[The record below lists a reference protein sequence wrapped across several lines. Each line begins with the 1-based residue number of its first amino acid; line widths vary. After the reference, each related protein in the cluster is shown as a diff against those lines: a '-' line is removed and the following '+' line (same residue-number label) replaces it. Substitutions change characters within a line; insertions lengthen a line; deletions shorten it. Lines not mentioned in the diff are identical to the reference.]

1 MSYRMIPLASEV
13 ALPNGPTKALL
24 HVVAI
29 VVWVANFAL
38 KQIMRGPSSG
48 RCLCRWASRQLNVS
62 RRPADRRIIPISRI
76 QPTPSHGELQWQP
89 PITWQVARSST
100 AIAVLTMFLVVGLI
114 TSAAHSPG
122 AASGGD
128 DPTEGTVEFIDP
140 SCSEWPEVAGKDVG
154 SCSCALPDPTTLQV
168 ILSNAY
174 PYYGCDVNFQ
184 IRNQHDVI
192 MVIEHIAVNPHNFTD
207 GVEVSIEVLDIYE
220 GQGIDPWMT
229 VHGTLL
235 VWTEQ
240 PAQQNFDYTFTVTII
255 LVQDSSF
262 EGGTIGFWGAWNK
275 HNTYTEA
282 EINEWLSDIDSHSSW
297 LVPDKDG
304 NGIVDVH
311 GMEAIF
317 GKNDNKK
324 AKKDSSSDM
333 EQRFL
338 SHYLATR
345 LDVAAGTLDTGGHD
359 FTSCDDCNYL
369 GLDGSGTLQ
378 EIITA
383 IEGKHGTSPTADEF
397 EIMKDICV
405 ALNEVTI

>member
-1 MSYRMIPLASEV
+1 M
-13 ALPNGPTKALL
+13 
-24 HVVAI
+24 
-29 VVWVANFAL
+29 
-38 KQIMRGPSSG
+38 
-48 RCLCRWASRQLNVS
+48 
-62 RRPADRRIIPISRI
+62 
-76 QPTPSHGELQWQP
+76 
-89 PITWQVARSST
+89 
-100 AIAVLTMFLVVGLI
+100 
-114 TSAAHSPG
+114 
-122 AASGGD
+122 
-128 DPTEGTVEFIDP
+128 
-140 SCSEWPEVAGKDVG
+140 
-154 SCSCALPDPTTLQV
+154 
-168 ILSNAY
+168 
-174 PYYGCDVNFQ
+174 
-184 IRNQHDVI
+184 
-192 MVIEHIAVNPHNFTD
+192 
-207 GVEVSIEVLDIYE
+207 
-220 GQGIDPWMT
+220 
-229 VHGTLL
+229 
-235 VWTEQ
+235 
-240 PAQQNFDYTFTVTII
+240 
-255 LVQDSSF
+255 
-262 EGGTIGFWGAWNK
+262 
-275 HNTYTEA
+275 
-282 EINEWLSDIDSHSSW
+282 
-297 LVPDKDG
+297 PDKDG